1 MNETEVN
8 NNFLKGD
15 SAKDTREPSLE
26 DDTEVKIGKI
36 SIAEPRYSIFE
47 GKPTVRVGAIEKATN
62 KRVHFNL
69 KLSKD
74 SENKGQRFPTDA
86 EIEELKA
93 EFEKK
98 QLQYKSKYVMYLY

>member
-1 MNETEVN
+1 
-8 NNFLKGD
+8 LKEGD
-15 SAKDTREPSLE
+15 TTDINEPSLE
-26 DDTEVKIGKI
+26 TDTDIQLSKI

-69 KLSKD
+69 KLAKD

-98 QLQYKSKYVMYLY
+98 QIQYKSKYVMYLY